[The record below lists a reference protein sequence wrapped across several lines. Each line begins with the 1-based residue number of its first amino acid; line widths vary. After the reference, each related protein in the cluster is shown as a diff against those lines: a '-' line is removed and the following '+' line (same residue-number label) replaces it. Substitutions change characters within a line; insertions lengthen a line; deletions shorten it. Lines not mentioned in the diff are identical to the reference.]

1 MSLDTDIRRD
11 ANLTPTRFLLEC
23 GAFTPGFGLGFD
35 NYNPF
40 DTSLKSFNTGTPKV
54 ELNPFESSFKTPS
67 YAVSLVNDSKSS
79 SGYNTNSSSTQESEQ
94 KRGTQHDP
102 WALAMFDE
110 TAMSMPQV
118 SPGLSLSSV
127 SSTVSPSP
135 PLRSPPPQT
144 ATLSLF
150 YPSMAIDPNATQ
162 TRASS
167 EDRLVFE
174 SNTPPRRMR
183 HSEPNLA
190 QFSRDVSDS
199 LICGTLAP
207 SETLTKSIHQVDH
220 YQFDEGHNDEDNE
233 DDDDDEVIE
242 RDDYRDYDQE
252 LIDRHD
258 DCGIDT
264 AMSVLDMRRS
274 STGSDIHSSPT
285 SSAMDCD
292 SDADSSKAKATK
304 SRKSSRSRKGAQATA
319 ASASARKSKCATKST
334 SRKRSSS
341 EEEGEETP
349 ELKRQKFLERNRM
362 AASKCREKKRLQ
374 TLKTI
379 SDADMITAR
388 NQELHETLGKLQEE
402 AEAEDEQISSNNVKA
417 ETTDKGNET
426 EPETDPEEFDSD
438 IIDHTTFDQLL
449 EMDDEEDHEFSKSLV
464 WNYFEQAEKTFAEM
478 DEAMENVDLPNLS
491 RLGHFLK
498 GSSAALG
505 LTKVKES
512 CEKLQHYG
520 NCMDAKGE
528 AKITNDEAKTLIKL
542 LLVEMRKEYDE
553 ARDYLEQFYEEQ
565 QP

>member
-67 YAVSLVNDSKSS
+67 YAVSLVSDSKSS
-79 SGYNTNSSSTQESEQ
+79 SGYNTNSSSIQESEQ

-110 TAMSMPQV
+110 AAMSMPQV
-118 SPGLSLSSV
+118 SPGLSPSSA
-127 SSTVSPSP
+127 SSTLSPSP
-135 PLRSPPPQT
+135 SLRSPPPSQT
-144 ATLSLF
+144 TTLSLF
-150 YPSMAIDPNATQ
+150 YPSMVIDPNATQ

-174 SNTPPRRMR
+174 SNAPPRRMR

-207 SETLTKSIHQVDH
+207 SETLTKSIHHVDR
-220 YQFDEGHNDEDNE
+220 YQFDEVHNDEDNE

-242 RDDYRDYDQE
+242 RDDHRDYDQE
-252 LIDRHD
+252 PIDRHD

-285 SSAMDCD
+285 PSAMECD

-319 ASASARKSKCATKST
+319 ASASTRKAKCATKSA

-388 NQELHETLGKLQEE
+388 NQELHETLDKLQEE
-402 AEAEDEQISSNNVKA
+402 VRWLKNQILCHRDCGCDVIQKFVQSSF
-417 ETTDKGNET
+417 
-426 EPETDPEEFDSD
+426 EFTAP
-438 IIDHTTFDQLL
+438 HPAPHAPHLF
-449 EMDDEEDHEFSKSLV
+449 
-464 WNYFEQAEKTFAEM
+464 
-478 DEAMENVDLPNLS
+478 
-491 RLGHFLK
+491 
-498 GSSAALG
+498 
-505 LTKVKES
+505 
-512 CEKLQHYG
+512 
-520 NCMDAKGE
+520 
-528 AKITNDEAKTLIKL
+528 
-542 LLVEMRKEYDE
+542 
-553 ARDYLEQFYEEQ
+553 
-565 QP
+565 